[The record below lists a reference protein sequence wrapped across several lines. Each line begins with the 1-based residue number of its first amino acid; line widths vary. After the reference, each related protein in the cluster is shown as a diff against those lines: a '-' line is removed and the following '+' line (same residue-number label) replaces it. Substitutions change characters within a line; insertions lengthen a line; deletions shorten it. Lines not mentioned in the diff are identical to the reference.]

1 MEVKQSVFPE
11 LEGIEEA
18 YRKLKQL
25 FPETPLEKSRYLSQ
39 KYQAEV
45 YLKREDKQQ
54 VRSYKIRGAYH
65 KISGLSDEEKG
76 RGVICASAGN
86 HAQGVALSCS
96 LLHIR
101 GTIYMPEPTP
111 QQKIDQVRQ
120 LASDELQIVLSGDT
134 YDDACAAALAEA
146 ENSGAVFV
154 HPFDD
159 MKVIE
164 GQATVG
170 MELMHQMPEAPDM
183 LFVPVGGGG
192 LVSGLLSAFYHFNYS
207 TNVVGIEPS
216 GAASM
221 LYALQEQ
228 ENKALSHIDKFVD
241 GAAVKQVGEKN
252 FAVCCELLKEMVTVD
267 EGKVCSTILEIY
279 NKEALVLEPAG
290 ALSLAV
296 LDQYAAEIKGK
307 KVVCILSGSNNDV
320 LRMEEIREKSL
331 LYEGLKHYFV
341 IRFPQRAG
349 ALREFVVDVLNPED
363 DISFFQYTKKMH
375 KEKGPA
381 LVGIELKRASD
392 FDQLIENMK
401 RNSIAYEYVNHSR
414 DLFRLLL

>member
-1 MEVKQSVFPE
+1 
-11 LEGIEEA
+11 
-18 YRKLKQL
+18 
-25 FPETPLEKSRYLSQ
+25 
-39 KYQAEV
+39 
-45 YLKREDKQQ
+45 
-54 VRSYKIRGAYH
+54 
-65 KISGLSDEEKG
+65 
-76 RGVICASAGN
+76 
-86 HAQGVALSCS
+86 
-96 LLHIR
+96 
-101 GTIYMPEPTP
+101 
-111 QQKIDQVRQ
+111 
-120 LASDELQIVLSGDT
+120 
-134 YDDACAAALAEA
+134 
-146 ENSGAVFV
+146 
-154 HPFDD
+154 